1 MQLTDLPDLD
11 RIDIAHNHEAFF
23 DAHDRSRSRLI
34 TRWRGTIAEKTEDG
48 GVITAWQKSIYHFG
62 GLDRE
67 VPVLV
72 RIVLDKDDRIRAVL
86 IDEKSRGSQGKRCD
100 FACLENLSLSLLKDV
115 KITEL
120 HRAVNKAADVKCL
133 HLFEILAGAA
143 SFYDVLPDGGKAGS
157 EQELLFITPGKNGL
171 TARNVHEINGKS
183 DKMIIQLQHRTA
195 PVMNAENLCAGA
207 DAEVRIDYNGEKAGP
222 ETVSGDSF
230 ELVYASL
237 NRLFSKCQML
247 EKKFFGQKGRIKF
260 SNYPS
265 MVGLVLLTF
274 SHSSMR
280 GGPGRAYKIEKIL
293 HYLQT
298 GYHSQPCKGF
308 EGR

>member
-1 MQLTDLPDLD
+1 MQLTDLPDLNKV
-11 RIDIAHNHEAFF
+11 DIQHNHEVVF
-23 DAHDRSRSRLI
+23 DAHNRNRSQLI
-34 TRWRGTIAEKTEDG
+34 TRWRGTIAEQTEDG

-67 VPVLV
+67 VPILI
-72 RIVLDKDDRIRAVL
+72 RMVLDKDGRIRAVL
-86 IDEKSRGSQGKRCD
+86 IDERSRGSQGRRCD
-100 FACLENLSLSLLKDV
+100 FACLENLSLSLLKDA

-120 HRAVNKAADVKCL
+120 HRVVNKAADVKCL

-143 SFYDVLPDGGKAGS
+143 SFYEALPDGRKAGS

-171 TARNVHEINGKS
+171 TAQNVHEINGNRDRMVIRLRHNS
-183 DKMIIQLQHRTA
+183 GPA
-195 PVMNAENLCAGA
+195 MNAENLCAGA
-207 DAEVRIDYNGEKAGP
+207 DAEVKIEYNGEDAGTG
-222 ETVSGDSF
+222 TVNGDSF
-230 ELVYASL
+230 ELVFASL

-247 EKKFFGQKGRIKF
+247 EKKYFGQKGRIKF

-265 MVGLVLLTF
+265 MVGLFLLTF

-280 GGPGRAYKIEKIL
+280 GGPGRAYRIEKIL

>member
-1 MQLTDLPDLD
+1 MQITYLPDLKKVSIPD
-11 RIDIAHNHEAFF
+11 DHGIVF
-23 DAHDRSRSRLI
+23 DAHDRDHSRLI

-67 VPVLV
+67 VPILV
-72 RIVLDKDDRIRAVL
+72 KIVLDKDARIRAVL
-86 IDEKSRGSQGKRCD
+86 IDKRSRGSQGKWCD
-100 FACLENLSLSLLKDV
+100 FACLENLTDSLLNGLE
-115 KITEL
+115 ISEL
-120 HRAVNKAADVKCL
+120 HRTVNKAADVKCL

-143 SFYDVLPDGGKAGS
+143 SFYDTLPADKKAGS
-157 EQELLFITPGKNGL
+157 EQELLFISPDKEGL
-171 TARNVHEINGKS
+171 TAQNVHEINGKRDRMVIRLDHNS
-183 DKMIIQLQHRTA
+183 E
-195 PVMNAENLCAGA
+195 PVMNEENLCAGS
-207 DAEVRIDYNGEKAGP
+207 DAEVKVEYNGEDVLS
-222 ETVSGDSF
+222 EHISGDSF
-230 ELVYASL
+230 ELVFASL
-237 NRLFSKCQML
+237 NRLFSKCQIL
-247 EKKFFGQKGRIKF
+247 EKKNFAQKGRIKF

-265 MVGLVLLTF
+265 MVGLFLLTF

-280 GGPGRAYKIEKIL
+280 GGPGNAYKIEKRL

>member
-11 RIDIAHNHEAFF
+11 RIDIAHNHAVVF
-23 DAHDRSRSRLI
+23 DAHNRNRSQLI
-34 TRWRGTIAEKTEDG
+34 TRWRGTIAEQTEDG

-72 RIVLDKDDRIRAVL
+72 RMVLDKEERIRAVL
-86 IDEKSRGSQGKRCD
+86 IDEGSRGSQGKRCD
-100 FACLENLSLSLLKDV
+100 FTCLENLSLSLLKDV
-115 KITEL
+115 KISEL
-120 HRAVNKAADVKCL
+120 HRVVNKASDVKCL

-143 SFYDVLPDGGKAGS
+143 SFYSTLPDGGKAGS
-157 EQELLFITPGKNGL
+157 EQELLFITPGKRGL
-171 TARNVHEINGKS
+171 TAQNIHEICGKR
-183 DKMIIQLQHRTA
+183 DKMIIRLRHNSGPA
-195 PVMNAENLCAGA
+195 MNKENLCAGA
-207 DAEVRIDYNGEKAGP
+207 DAEVTIEYNGEDAGT

-230 ELVYASL
+230 ELVFASL

-265 MVGLVLLTF
+265 MVGLFLLTF

-280 GGPGRAYKIEKIL
+280 GGPGRAYRIEKIL
-293 HYLQT
+293 HYIQT

>member
-1 MQLTDLPDLD
+1 MQITELPDLD
-11 RIDIAHNHEAFF
+11 KVGLQHNHSVFF
-23 DAHDRSRSRLI
+23 DAHNRNRSQLI
-34 TRWRGTIAEKTEDG
+34 TRWRGTIAEQTEDG

-72 RIVLDKDDRIRAVL
+72 KIVLDRDARIRAVS
-86 IDEKSRGSQGKRCD
+86 IDDRSRGSQGKRCD
-100 FACLENLSLSLLKDV
+100 FACLENLTETLLKGTEID
-115 KITEL
+115 EL
-120 HRAVNKAADVKCL
+120 HRAVNKAADVQCL

-143 SFYDVLPDGGKAGS
+143 SFYNTLPAGDKNGS
-157 EQELLFITPGKNGL
+157 EQELLFITPDKSGL
-171 TARNVHEINGKS
+171 VAQNVHEICGVR
-183 DKMIIQLQHRTA
+183 DKMIIRLRHDSA
-195 PVMNAENLCAGA
+195 PVMSDENLCAAA
-207 DAEVRIDYNGEKAGP
+207 DAEVTIEYNGEDAGS
-222 ETVSGDSF
+222 EKVNGDSF
-230 ELVYASL
+230 ELVFASL
-237 NRLFSKCQML
+237 NRLFSKCQLL
-247 EKKFFGQKGRIKF
+247 EKKYFQQKGRIKF

-265 MVGLVLLTF
+265 MTGLFLLTF

-280 GGPGRAYKIEKIL
+280 GGPGKALKIEKIL